1 MANRCAGNLVAK
13 HAPRQ
18 CEVCGRVFVPHSG
31 RALYC
36 RSCRIKGY
44 KWIKEQRRGSHMK
57 QAQIEAKEVLGDV

>member
-1 MANRCAGNLVAK
+1 MAYRCPGNLVAK

-18 CEVCGRVFVPHSG
+18 CEVCGKTFVPHSG

-44 KWIKEQRRGSHMK
+44 GWIKEQK
-57 QAQIEAKEVLGDV
+57 QVQIKVKEVPGNE